1 MTPFHNSQETFWASA
16 GIADT
21 AKLGY
26 TYPEFNGLDMA
37 NPAGVQKAVADIV
50 VGLYGDA
57 VLGLLPTK
65 AIAEKFPDIAAA
77 TRGSLAEAPAIQST
91 IAATATGQLWDWTA
105 HVKVKKFEIGTSFS
119 ILFFLGSVPENPEE
133 YLISPNLVGA
143 HHEFVN
149 SSSERCANCK
159 VQEDVVDEGFVHLDR
174 GILELGNLFSLDSD
188 KVEPYLKKELRWR
201 AVRVRQFIF
210 VSI

>member
-1 MTPFHNSQETFWASA
+1 MTPFYNSQETFWASA

-37 NPAGVQKAVADIV
+37 NPAGVQKAIAGIV

-65 AIAEKFPDIAAA
+65 AVAEKFADIAAA
-77 TRGSLAEAPAIQST
+77 TRGTLVQAPAQST
-91 IAATATGQLWDWTA
+91 IAATAAGQLWDWTA
-105 HVKVKKFEIGTSFS
+105 RVNVKKFEIGTSFS
-119 ILFFLGSVPENPEE
+119 ILFFLGSVPENPKE

-149 SSSERCANCK
+149 STSERCANCK

-188 KVEPYLKKELRWR
+188 KVEPYLKKELHWR
-201 AVRVRQFIF
+201 TVRVRQVI
-210 VSI
+210 VISI